1 MKTTSRLALS
11 LAASL
16 VCAIAPSLPAQITA
30 ANAKAVTLED
40 RRKALNDVFK
50 DYWEDTLQHDPELA
64 SAIGDNRFND
74 KVSDYSVKAYN
85 ESLERGLSYIMR
97 ISAIDP
103 NGLSDQEILSRDL
116 LLRTLVDDQEESAYK
131 EWEMPVNQVEG
142 IYDDFPQLATELS
155 FNTVKD
161 YDDWIARLH
170 AIPHAFSQ
178 VTENMSIGI
187 EDKRTPPRHL
197 MEKSLDLVQT
207 FATQKPEDSP
217 LALPLKNFPA
227 AIPAADQQ
235 RIRTEMLDAIQKE
248 VLPAY
253 ARFATFLKIG
263 YIPACRTEPGISALP
278 DGAKY
283 YQFRIRHET
292 TTSQTAE
299 QIHQIG
305 LDEVKKDEAEMLAIA
320 KKLGFNDLASFRASL
335 KTNPKLK
342 ASSPEALLDAYRGYV
357 TPMQAKLPTL
367 FGHLPK
373 APVEVVPMPDFL
385 AKTAPPAYYEA
396 GTPDGSRPGRL
407 LVDTYNAT
415 DRNLY
420 SVEAIAY
427 HESVPGHHL
436 QISLAR
442 ELTEI
447 PAFRRFGGYTA
458 FTEGWGLYSER
469 LGKDAGFYQ
478 DPYSDYGRLEA
489 DMWRAMRL
497 VVDTGV
503 HSQRWTRDQMVQFF
517 HDHSNIDDTT
527 VQSEVDRYIAWPGQA
542 LAYKTGQLKILEL
555 RNRAQKALGGKFDI
569 RAFHDEVLDSG
580 PLPLDVLES
589 RVDSWI
595 TNQTHAPTH

>member
-1 MKTTSRLALS
+1 MKTASRFAIT

-16 VCAIAPSLPAQITA
+16 VCALAPSLSAQITA

-40 RRKALNDVFK
+40 RRKALNDVFR
-50 DYWEDTLQHDPELA
+50 DYWDDVLQHNPEFA
-64 SAIGDNRFND
+64 STIGDTRFND

-85 ESLERGLSYIMR
+85 ESLERGLNFVMR
-97 ISAIDP
+97 LSAIDP
-103 NGLSDQEILSRDL
+103 NGLSDQELLSRDL
-116 LLRTLVDDQEESAYK
+116 LLRSLVDDQEASEYK
-131 EWEMPVNQVEG
+131 EWEMPVNQMEG
-142 IYDDFPQLATELS
+142 IYDDFPQLVTQLS
-155 FNTVKD
+155 FKTVKD

-178 VTENMSIGI
+178 VTENMSIGL
-187 EDKRTPPRHL
+187 EDKRTPPRYL
-197 MEKSLDLVQT
+197 MEKTLDLVQAI
-207 FATQKPEDSP
+207 ATQKPEDSP
-217 LALPLKNFPA
+217 LALPLKKFPA
-227 AIPAADQQ
+227 SIPTADQQ

-253 ARFATFLKIG
+253 GRFATFLKIG
-263 YIPACRTEPGISALP
+263 YIPACRTEPGISALS

-292 TTSQTAE
+292 TSNLTAD
-299 QIHQIG
+299 QIHQVG

-320 KKLGFNDLASFRASL
+320 QKLGFNDLASFRASL

-342 ASSPEALLDAYRGYV
+342 ASSPDALLAAYRGYV

-373 APVEVVPMPDFL
+373 APVEVVAMPDFL

-420 SVEAIAY
+420 AVEAITY

-436 QISLAR
+436 QIALSR
-442 ELTEI
+442 ELTDL
-447 PAFRRFGGYTA
+447 PSFRRFGQYTA
-458 FTEGWGLYSER
+458 FTEGWGLYAER
-469 LGKDAGFYQ
+469 LGKDAGFYL
-478 DPYSDYGRLEA
+478 DPYSDFGRLEA
-489 DMWRAMRL
+489 DAWRAIRL
-497 VVDTGV
+497 VIDTGV
-503 HSQRWTRDQMVQFF
+503 HSQHWTRDQMVQYF

-555 RNRAQKALGGKFDI
+555 RNQAQKELGDKFDI

-580 PLPLDVLES
+580 PLPLDLLES
-589 RVDSWI
+589 RVNSWI
-595 TNQTHAPTH
+595 TNQTHTQTH